1 MLDGLRNSTTIQAL
15 MTGRRNHIMRLYS
28 SRSAPIRTS
37 GARALGLA
45 GMGLVGM
52 GLVVLSLA
60 ACQSSAPSAP
70 SPTSSVNANDYA
82 SLPAGVTPKNFQ
94 LPTGKGCSGDIAR
107 FRAVMDNDLA
117 SGHTTEKVHHDIHVE
132 LDRISRTCEPARDS
146 EASAAVRALKSRFG
160 YPSGE

>member
-1 MLDGLRNSTTIQAL
+1 
-15 MTGRRNHIMRLYS
+15 MRLHP
-28 SRSAPIRTS
+28 SRSAPFRTS
-37 GARALGLA
+37 GARALGL
-45 GMGLVGM
+45 VGM
-52 GLVVLSLA
+52 GLLVLSLA
-60 ACQSSAPSAP
+60 ACQSSAPPAA

-117 SGHTTEKVHHDIHVE
+117 SGHTTEKVHHDIHAE
-132 LDRISRTCEPARDS
+132 LDRISRTCDPARDS

-160 YPSGE
+160 YPSGG

>member
-1 MLDGLRNSTTIQAL
+1 
-15 MTGRRNHIMRLYS
+15 MRLHP

-45 GMGLVGM
+45 GMGL
-52 GLVVLSLA
+52 LVLSLA
-60 ACQSSAPSAP
+60 ACQSAAPPSASP
-70 SPTSSVNANDYA
+70 SSSVNANDYA
-82 SLPAGVTPKNFQ
+82 NLPAGVTPKNFQ

-117 SGHTTEKVHHDIHVE
+117 SGHTTDKVHHDIHAE
-132 LDRISRTCEPARDS
+132 LDRISRTCDPAYDS

-160 YPSGE
+160 YPTGG

>member
-1 MLDGLRNSTTIQAL
+1 
-15 MTGRRNHIMRLYS
+15 MRLHP

-45 GMGLVGM
+45 GMGL
-52 GLVVLSLA
+52 LVLSLA
-60 ACQSSAPSAP
+60 ACQSAAPPSASP
-70 SPTSSVNANDYA
+70 SSSVNANDYA
-82 SLPAGVTPKNFQ
+82 NLPAGVTPKNFQ

-117 SGHTTEKVHHDIHVE
+117 SGHTTDKVHHDIHAE
-132 LDRISRTCEPARDS
+132 LDRISRTCDPAHDS

-160 YPSGE
+160 YPTGG